1 MRSFSFSNKLKL
13 GDLLISYGVITEE
26 QLKEALELQ
35 KSMGGKIGEILI
47 QAGFVTKQNIN
58 EVLEFQLGIPYI
70 NLEEYRID
78 AAATKTITEDMAR
91 KHLLI
96 PIKQSEIEV
105 HVAMAD
111 PLNLLAIDDV
121 KIFSGKE
128 AVPFFA
134 DEAAIKRAIE
144 MYYGTQKA
152 MLAAE
157 QFKQERALDLD
168 NSITEE
174 DIESDILKSAP
185 IVKLVN
191 TMLEQAVRHRAS
203 DIHIEPYEKLIR
215 VRYRIDGRL
224 QNMYEYET
232 ELLSAIVA
240 RIKIIG
246 TMDIAEKRKPQDG
259 RISILVDKKEYDVR
273 VSTLPTVFGEKV
285 VMRVNS
291 KDSFNKG
298 KAQLGMFEEDMEKF
312 EGILSNPHGIILVTG
327 PTGSGKSTTLYTAL
341 SEINKEDINI
351 VTVEDPVESQIKG
364 INQVQ
369 VNVKAGLTFATAL
382 RSILRQ
388 DPDVIMIGEIRD
400 AETAEIAVKASITGH
415 LVVSTLHTND
425 APSSITR
432 LIDMGVE
439 PFLIG
444 ASVVGVI
451 AQRLVRVL
459 CPRCKKEALAT
470 DNDKRILGV
479 DLKEEIT
486 IYNKNGC
493 HFCNGLGYSGRIGV
507 YEIMPVT
514 ENIRTIINE
523 DGTTDQIKKQAVA
536 DGLRTIKTNASRL
549 VLEGTTTLEEMLRIA
564 YGND

>member
-507 YEIMPVT
+507 YEIMPIT

>member
-1 MRSFSFSNKLKL
+1 LRSFSFSNKLKL

-507 YEIMPVT
+507 YEIMPIT